1 MASMLIAYNK
11 HNNSKAVTLGN
22 LLFIFD
28 FNQGNVFATRIDTA
42 ANSQDFRRDMALF
55 GFTPSRFSDTFVK
68 PFSLSTYFEVAAIG
82 LNLRGSFRK
91 VERIAN
97 IIANKNF
104 YRARL
109 R

>member
-1 MASMLIAYNK
+1 MASMLIAYNPR
-11 HNNSKAVTLGN
+11 NNSKAVTLGN
-22 LLFIFD
+22 FLFIFD
-28 FNQGNVFATRIDTA
+28 FNQSNVFATRIDSA
-42 ANSQDFRRDMALF
+42 VNSQDFQRDMALF
-55 GFTPSRFSDTFVK
+55 GFAKSRYSDTFVK

-82 LNLRGSFRK
+82 LNLIGSFRK